1 MQRGYAC
8 HPDHLGGGTKSW
20 PAKRKP
26 ARPPAATGQSGF
38 SQAADDSIDAWL
50 VALVGP
56 DSALAAAF
64 KSIGVR
70 KAAQV
75 LRLTPAELD
84 RLLAMDGFVKAT
96 SALDRLL
103 IDTRIRPL
111 LR

>member
-8 HPDHLGGGTKSW
+8 HPDHLGGGTKSA
-20 PAKRKP
+20 PAKRKA
-26 ARPPAATGQSGF
+26 ARAPAAAVQSGS
-38 SQAADDSIDAWL
+38 SQASDDSIDAWL
-50 VALVGP
+50 VTLVGP

-64 KSIGVR
+64 KSVGVR